1 MIICLNCMEEV
12 GDSQEIC
19 PFCQSNIKESLLQQY
34 NEIKPGE
41 ILKNRYIVGRVLNR
55 EKSQIRYIGKDILLK
70 RIVQIVEYFP
80 EEYLDR
86 AGSFELTFKSGVNIK
101 EYNRIE
107 KEFYEYYR
115 DIMLLYKE
123 REVLDVYSCFMYNNT
138 YYAIEQY
145 IKSKSYEPYIDK
157 DKPLDAVAALDL
169 FGKAMRSILKL
180 HDVGLYHGNV
190 KASSFIFG
198 ATADDV
204 IAKDFYPRM
213 NLNIAEY
220 QREDRRALATLFACL
235 ILGSTSVMEVDVRQ
249 LLNSDKTGL
258 SGKIRNEILLLLDE
272 DLSVKSLDKV
282 FKDIFDDSRT
292 INQKD
297 DSKTK
302 KITPKPSRKI
312 RSRQDDN
319 SVNKVKRRLLF
330 VFILV
335 ISAGVM
341 GGAGYFI
348 GKRLVN
354 SNKSKQ
360 NNVGILETEKSENGK
375 IGTKEPETIKQ
386 EPTKSEPTKQE
397 PTKSE
402 PTKQETTKQEPT
414 KLETAKQ
421 ETRKKETEK
430 QEPTKPETA
439 KQETRKK
446 ETEKQE
452 PTKPETMKSE
462 TMKKETEK
470 QESTRMETEKQEPT
484 VDNTTDKITE
494 STIKQ
499 PGKNVEGDKKTEYNK
514 ENGEIVENITTA
526 VENSDVGE
534 SESHKGQ
541 GTNHIQSNAGG
552 PK

>member
-86 AGSFELTFKSGVNIK
+86 AGSFELTFKSGVNVK

-145 IKSKSYEPYIDK
+145 IKSKSYESYIDK
-157 DKPLDAVAALDL
+157 DKPLGAVAALDL
-169 FGKAMRSILKL
+169 FGKAMRSILKI

-213 NLNIAEY
+213 NLNTAEY

-235 ILGSTSVMEVDVRQ
+235 VLGNTSVMEVDVRR

-297 DSKTK
+297 DSKTR

-312 RSRQDDN
+312 RGRQDDK

-330 VFILV
+330 VLILV

-360 NNVGILETEKSENGK
+360 NNVGISENEKS
-375 IGTKEPETIKQ
+375 
-386 EPTKSEPTKQE
+386 
-397 PTKSE
+397 
-402 PTKQETTKQEPT
+402 
-414 KLETAKQ
+414 
-421 ETRKKETEK
+421 
-430 QEPTKPETA
+430 
-439 KQETRKK
+439 
-446 ETEKQE
+446 
-452 PTKPETMKSE
+452 
-462 TMKKETEK
+462 
-470 QESTRMETEKQEPT
+470 
-484 VDNTTDKITE
+484 
-494 STIKQ
+494 
-499 PGKNVEGDKKTEYNK
+499 
-514 ENGEIVENITTA
+514 
-526 VENSDVGE
+526 ENSDVGE
-534 SESHKGQ
+534 SEIHKGQ
-541 GTNHIQSNAGG
+541 GTTSNAGG
-552 PK
+552 SK

>member
-213 NLNIAEY
+213 NLNITEY

-297 DSKTK
+297 DLKTK
-302 KITPKPSRKI
+302 KITPKLSRKI

-330 VFILV
+330 VLILV
-335 ISAGVM
+335 ISAGVI

-354 SNKSKQ
+354 SNKLKQ
-360 NNVGILETEKSENGK
+360 NNIGISETEKSENGK
-375 IGTKEPETIKQ
+375 MGTKEPETIK
-386 EPTKSEPTKQE
+386 S
-397 PTKSE
+397 
-402 PTKQETTKQEPT
+402 ETTKQE
-414 KLETAKQ
+414 TA
-421 ETRKKETEK
+421 K

-439 KQETRKK
+439 KQETEKK

-452 PTKPETMKSE
+452 PTEPETAKPETG
-462 TMKKETEK
+462 KKETEK
-470 QESTRMETEKQEPT
+470 QDPT
-484 VDNTTDKITE
+484 VD
-494 STIKQ
+494 
-499 PGKNVEGDKKTEYNK
+499 
-514 ENGEIVENITTA
+514 ITTA

-541 GTNHIQSNAGG
+541 GTKRIQSNAGG